1 MAELKTR
8 KNDTSVTGFL
18 DTVANATR
26 RQDAQTLLR
35 LMEELTGKPAKMW
48 GSSIVGFDEYHYRY
62 ESGHEGHICMIG
74 FSPRANALVL
84 YTLPGFPREDQLLA
98 KLGKHKR
105 GRGCLYINK
114 LADVDM
120 SVLKSLVREAYA
132 WMRKQHPAT
141 P

>member
-84 YTLPGFPREDQLLA
+84 YTLPGFPGEDQLLA

-114 LADVDM
+114 LADIDM
-120 SVLKSLVREAYA
+120 SVLESLVREAYA

>member
-1 MAELKTR
+1 
-8 KNDTSVTGFL
+8 
-18 DTVANATR
+18 
-26 RQDAQTLLR
+26 
-35 LMEELTGKPAKMW
+35 MEELTAKPAKMW
-48 GSSIVGFDEYHYRY
+48 GSSIVGFDEYLYRY

-105 GRGCLYINK
+105 GKGCLYINK
-114 LADVDM
+114 LADIDM